1 MMLAKLFGS
10 QRKVVAV
17 TILVAGLILVSLM
30 LTPGLAGAQETVGG
44 GDAAALQRGRDA
56 SAARY
61 TAAAQAHA
69 ARPSGVQRGREA
81 TSARYAA
88 MAQSGSTKQAQERG
102 ISASAARYN
111 AMAQAHATRPSGIQR
126 GRDAASARYAGMA
139 RAYGSMEVAGT
150 R

>member
-1 MMLAKLFGS
+1 MFAKLLGS
-10 QRKVVAV
+10 HRTVIAV
-17 TILVAGLILVSLM
+17 TILVAGLILVSLA
-30 LTPGLAGAQETVGG
+30 LTPGLAGAQESVGG

-61 TAAAQAHA
+61 TAAAQAQA

-81 TSARYAA
+81 ASARYAA
-88 MAQSGSTKQAQERG
+88 MAQSGSAGQAQERS
-102 ISASAARYN
+102 IRTTAARYN

-126 GRDAASARYAGMA
+126 GRDASAARYAGMA